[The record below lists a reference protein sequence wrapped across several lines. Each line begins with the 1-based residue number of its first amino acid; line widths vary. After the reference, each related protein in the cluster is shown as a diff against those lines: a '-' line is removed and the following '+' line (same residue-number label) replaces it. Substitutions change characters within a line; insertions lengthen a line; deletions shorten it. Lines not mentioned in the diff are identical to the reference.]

1 MNITPEQH
9 NWLTLALI
17 PGVGTTQFIRL
28 LARFNTP
35 AEILNA
41 PISDLRD
48 TVGKALAERI
58 SQYAEVVDLNHQL
71 TLMEEFDVGLTTLD
85 DPDYPLRLAEIYD
98 PPLALFCRGS
108 LHQRDQ
114 YAIAMVGTRRASPY
128 GIRMAEKI
136 ARELAQRGITVISG
150 MATGIDTAAHRGALE
165 AGGRTIA
172 VLGCGVNVV
181 YPKSNAE
188 MMHQIIQQGCVL
200 SQFPM
205 DAPPSRTHFPVR
217 NRIISG
223 MSMGTV
229 VVQAPMKSGALI
241 TAHTALEQGRE
252 VFAIPGEIGIHNSEG
267 PHALIRDGAKLVES
281 ATDIL
286 AEFSLPEEL
295 QIHPVVLPEAPA
307 EEKPKVPLKSPPVLS
322 IVPPIHTNSSAP
334 KLMPQGQG
342 VISSDVEKDILSV
355 LNTNGSYVDEI
366 AAACRIS
373 VAEALST
380 LTMLELKGWVR
391 QYSGK
396 RFAPR

>member
-1 MNITPEQH
+1 MSLSASQH
-9 NWLTLALI
+9 KWLTLTLI
-17 PGVGTTQFIRL
+17 PGVGTVQFVRL
-28 LARFNTP
+28 LARFHTP
-35 AEILNA
+35 ENILSAPVSELSEI
-41 PISDLRD
+41 
-48 TVGKALAERI
+48 VGKALAQRI
-58 SQYAEVVDLNHQL
+58 SQYSEVVDLNQQL
-71 TLMEEFDVGLTTLD
+71 RLMDEYQVHLTTLD

-98 PPLALFCRGS
+98 PPLALFCRGE

-114 YAIAMVGTRRASPY
+114 FAIALVGTRRATPY

-136 ARELAQRGITVISG
+136 ARELANRGITVISG
-150 MATGIDTAAHRGALE
+150 MAAGIDTAAHRGALD

-188 MMHQIIQQGCVL
+188 LMHDIIQQGCVL

-205 DAPPSRTHFPVR
+205 DSPPARTHFPVR

-229 VVQAPMKSGALI
+229 VVQAPIKSGALI

-252 VFAIPGEIGIHNSEG
+252 VFAIPGEIGIHNSAG
-267 PHALIRDGAKLVES
+267 PHSLIRDGAKLIET
-281 ATDIL
+281 ADDIL
-286 AEFSLPEEL
+286 AELNVPDEL
-295 QIHPVVLPEAPA
+295 HVSAVKLPEASPTPTP
-307 EEKPKVPLKSPPVLS
+307 PKANDVPN
-322 IVPPIHTNSSAP
+322 VPP
-334 KLMPQGQG
+334 MPRAHAS
-342 VISSDVEKDILSV
+342 VSNDVEKDILSV
-355 LNTNGSYVDEI
+355 LQSNGSYVDEI

-380 LTMLELKGWVR
+380 LTILELKGTVR
-391 QYSGK
+391 QFSGK

>member
-1 MNITPEQH
+1 MNGVPEQH
-9 NWLTLALI
+9 SWLTLALI

-28 LARFNTP
+28 LARFHTP

-41 PISDLRD
+41 PLNELRD
-48 TVGKALAERI
+48 TVGNALAQRI

-71 TLMEEFDVGLTTLD
+71 KLMEEYQVTLTTLD
-85 DPDYPLRLAEIYD
+85 DPDYPLHLAEIYD
-98 PPLALFCRGS
+98 PPLALFCRGT

-114 YAIAMVGTRRASPY
+114 YAIAMVGTRRATPY

-150 MATGIDTAAHRGALE
+150 MAAGIDTAAHRGALE

-181 YPKSNAE
+181 YPKPNAE
-188 MMHQIIQQGCVL
+188 LMQHIIQHGCVL
-200 SQFPM
+200 SQFAM
-205 DAPPSRTHFPVR
+205 DSPPSRTHFPVR

-223 MSMGTV
+223 MSLGTV
-229 VVQAPMKSGALI
+229 VVQAPIKSGALI
-241 TAHTALEQGRE
+241 TAHSALEQGRE
-252 VFAIPGEIGIHNSEG
+252 VFAIPGEIGMSNSEG
-267 PHALIRDGAKLVES
+267 PHSLIRDGAKLIES
-281 ATDIL
+281 AADIL
-286 AEFSLPEEL
+286 SELSLPEEL
-295 QIHPVVLPEAPA
+295 SLQAVVLPTTVKESSPEVLSTPVVKNNAP
-307 EEKPKVPLKSPPVLS
+307 SPPQLS
-322 IVPPIHTNSSAP
+322 P
-334 KLMPQGQG
+334 KPQGA
-342 VISSDVEKDILSV
+342 INPIEKDILSV
-355 LNTNGSYVDEI
+355 LTSNGSYVDEI

-391 QYSGK
+391 QFSGK

>member
-1 MNITPEQH
+1 MNVTPEQH

-28 LARFNTP
+28 LARFHTP
-35 AEILNA
+35 EEILKA
-41 PISDLRD
+41 PFNELKE
-48 TVGKALAERI
+48 TVGKSLAERI
-58 SQYAEVVDLNHQL
+58 TQYSEVVDINKQL
-71 TLMEEFDVGLTTLD
+71 RLMEEYQVSLSTLD

-98 PPLALFCRGS
+98 PPLALFCRGT

-114 YAIAMVGTRRASPY
+114 YAIAVVGTRRASPY
-128 GIRMAEKI
+128 GIRMAEKLG
-136 ARELAQRGITVISG
+136 RELAHRGITVISG
-150 MATGIDTAAHRGALE
+150 MAAGIDTAAHRGALD

-188 MMHQIIQQGCVL
+188 LLHHITQNGCVL

-205 DAPPSRTHFPVR
+205 DAPPARTHFPVR

-223 MSMGTV
+223 MCMGTV
-229 VVQAPMKSGALI
+229 VVQAPIKSGALI

-252 VFAIPGEIGIHNSEG
+252 VFAIPGEIGIRNSEG
-267 PHALIRDGAKLVES
+267 PHSLIRDGAKLVES
-281 ATDIL
+281 ADDIL
-286 AEFSLPEEL
+286 AEFNLPEEL
-295 QIHPVVLPEAPA
+295 HIEAVQLPTAATPAP
-307 EEKPKVPLKSPPVLS
+307 PLAPQ
-322 IVPPIHTNSSAP
+322 VPPISTTPSAA
-334 KLMPQGQG
+334 KFMPQGQ
-342 VISSDVEKDILSV
+342 SSMNSDLEKDILSV
-355 LNTNGSYVDEI
+355 LNSNGSYVDEI

-391 QYSGK
+391 QFSGK
-396 RFAPR
+396 RFAPK